1 MRMEPR
7 IGADGRDD
15 DLTRGLRELHA
26 PAGGEAY
33 WDQLERGILARI
45 AAGEDDIWWRQV
57 ARWRRGLALAGA
69 AAIVIAGFAAHH
81 SNRARSLAAFR
92 EIESSRIASV
102 QMASETER
110 EASRDVTLKYVIGG
124 P

>member
-7 IGADGRDD
+7 IGPDGRDD
-15 DLTRGLRELHA
+15 ELTRALRA
-26 PAGGEAY
+26 MQSPPGGEAF
-33 WDQLERGILARI
+33 WEGLERRILARVTS
-45 AAGEDDIWWRQV
+45 ADEDSWWRQV

-69 AAIVIAGFAAHH
+69 AAIVMAGFVAHY
-81 SNRARSLAAFR
+81 SNQERSLAAYR
-92 EIESSRIASV
+92 AIDSSRIASV

-110 EASRDVTLKYVIGG
+110 EASRDVTLRYVIG